1 VTIVHLHQFTM
12 KEIDIEVQQ
21 LTPDQARA
29 WCDALRVDWRN
40 YIDEKASK
48 PETWVNALQRRAWES
63 EK

>member
-1 VTIVHLHQFTM
+1 M
-12 KEIDIEVQQ
+12 KEIEIEINQ

-48 PETWVNALQRRAWES
+48 PETWINILQKKAWES
-63 EK
+63 EE